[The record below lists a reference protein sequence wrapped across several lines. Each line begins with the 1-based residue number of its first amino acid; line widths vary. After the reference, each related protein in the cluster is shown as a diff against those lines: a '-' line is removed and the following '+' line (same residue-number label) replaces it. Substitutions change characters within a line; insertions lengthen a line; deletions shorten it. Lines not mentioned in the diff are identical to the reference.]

1 MLVKFSIAT
10 IDIHNHNSKF
20 IDHNIIIFFIVS
32 ICLYCFQHISM
43 YNMSCSG
50 IFTMVAELED
60 NSIGRQD
67 YIIFSFLKL
76 LFYPL
81 KLRLPFL
88 KMVYGLKTTS
98 PLKFY
103 LNSKTHMWKPLREF

>member
-1 MLVKFSIAT
+1 MPVKFSIAT
-10 IDIHNHNSKF
+10 IDIYNHNSKF

-32 ICLYCFQHISM
+32 ICLYCFQHTSM
-43 YNMSCSG
+43 YNMSYSG

-60 NSIGRQD
+60 NSIGRQN

-81 KLRLPFL
+81 K
-88 KMVYGLKTTS
+88 
-98 PLKFY
+98 
-103 LNSKTHMWKPLREF
+103 